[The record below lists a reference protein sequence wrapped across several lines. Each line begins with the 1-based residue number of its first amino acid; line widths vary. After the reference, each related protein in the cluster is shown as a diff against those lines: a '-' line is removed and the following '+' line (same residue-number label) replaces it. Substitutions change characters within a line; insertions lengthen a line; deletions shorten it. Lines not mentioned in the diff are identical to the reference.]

1 MSYTRGRC
9 MNVDYCTLASAK
21 RDIEVRLGEDFICPE
36 CARPLKAPAAEEAVS
51 GNTNLALIGGGV
63 ALVLILGGV
72 YAGFRLSNSPSSAPP
87 VAPVVATAP
96 AAVAVPAPTAPP
108 PLTVLA
114 RLATTTTLGTTMAP
128 RLAAAY
134 LGYIGDTGI
143 AAQAGGKAGE
153 ILITGQRLSR
163 PEAIAIFV
171 PVAGSPAS
179 ELNGF
184 AAMAQGAIDLTLSEG
199 RATQPELDATRALGD
214 LTAAANEHAVG
225 FSGDAII
232 VNPGNPVSQ
241 LSMAQLSAILSGS
254 VRTWSGVG
262 GTTRPV
268 HLMRQAGSNSLA
280 GIVPGAPAVSPGER
294 LVEDAAASVMA
305 DPDAMAVVP
314 LARAGQAKQLA
325 VAAVGAA
332 PAPPTPANIA
342 NETYP
347 IASRLFLYTVPTT
360 TNPFVQRFAAFA
372 VSAEGQAAIAQAG
385 MVPLKVEPVAPPAP
399 LTPKERYKQLVIG
412 TKRLAADLHF
422 EPNSN
427 KLDLHSAREV
437 DRVWNFMMSDHTP
450 SDHLIMIGFADN
462 QGTPES
468 NLSISKQRA
477 QAVADVFARRGLG
490 GAQVVSFGSDLPIAD
505 NSTEEGRAKNRR
517 VEVYLKP

>member
-1 MSYTRGRC
+1 

-21 RDIEVRLGEDFICPE
+21 RDIEVRIGEDFICPE
-36 CARPLKAPAAEEAVS
+36 CARPLKAPAADEAVS
-51 GNTNLALIGGGV
+51 SNNSLALVGGGV
-63 ALVLILGGV
+63 ALILILGGV
-72 YAGFRLSNSPSSAPP
+72 YAGFRLSSGSSSAPP
-87 VAPVVATAP
+87 VAAVAPPAAVPVVAP
-96 AAVAVPAPTAPP
+96 AAPSPP

-114 RLATTTTLGTTMAP
+114 RLATSTTLGTTLAP

-134 LGYIGDTGI
+134 LSYIGDTGI
-143 AAQAGGKAGE
+143 AAVVGSKPGE
-153 ILITGQRLSR
+153 ILVTGQRLAR
-163 PEAIAIFV
+163 PEAIAIFT
-171 PVAGSPAS
+171 PVAGSPAAD
-179 ELNGF
+179 LGGF
-184 AAMAQGAIDLTLSEG
+184 PAMAQGNIDLALSEG

-214 LTAAANEHAVG
+214 LSSAANEHAVG
-225 FSGDAII
+225 FAGEAII
-232 VNPGNPVSQ
+232 VSPGNPVSQ
-241 LSMAQLSAILSGS
+241 LSMAQLSGILSGS
-254 VRTWSGVG
+254 IKTWSGVG
-262 GTTRPV
+262 GNNRPI
-268 HLMRQAGSNSLA
+268 HLMRQAGSASLA
-280 GIVPGAPAVSPGER
+280 AIVPGAPANSPGER
-294 LVEDAAASVMA
+294 LVEDAAASVLN
-305 DPDAMAVVP
+305 DPDALAVVP

-332 PAPPTPANIA
+332 PALPIPANIA
-342 NETYP
+342 SEAYP
-347 IASRLFLYTVPTT
+347 IASRLYLYTVPST

-385 MVPLKVEPVAPPAP
+385 MVPLKVEQVAPPAP
-399 LTPKERYKQLVIG
+399 LTAKDRYKQLVIG

-427 KLDLHSAREV
+427 KLDLRSSREV

>member
-1 MSYTRGRC
+1 

-21 RDIEVRLGEDFICPE
+21 RDIEVRIGEDFICPE
-36 CARPLKAPAAEEAVS
+36 CARPLKPPAGDEPAS
-51 GNTNLALIGGGV
+51 GSNTLALVGGGV

-72 YAGFRLSNSPSSAPP
+72 YAGFRLSSGSGSAPP
-87 VAPVVATAP
+87 VAAVAPVAAPVVAPAP
-96 AAVAVPAPTAPP
+96 ASPP

-114 RLATTTTLGTTMAP
+114 RLATTTTLGTTLAP

-134 LGYIGDTGI
+134 LSYIGDTGI
-143 AAQAGGKAGE
+143 AAVVGSKPGE
-153 ILITGQRLSR
+153 ILVTGQRLAR
-163 PEAIAIFV
+163 PEAIAIFT
-171 PVAGSPAS
+171 PVAGSPAAD
-179 ELNGF
+179 LGGF
-184 AAMAQGAIDLTLSEG
+184 PAMAQGGIDLALSEG
-199 RATQPELDATRALGD
+199 RATQPELDSARALGD
-214 LTAAANEHAVG
+214 LTAPANEHAVG
-225 FSGDAII
+225 FAGEAII

-241 LSMAQLSAILSGS
+241 LSMAQLSSILGGYTK
-254 VRTWSGVG
+254 TWSGVG
-262 GTTRPV
+262 GTNRPI
-268 HLMRQAGSNSLA
+268 HLMRQAGSASLA
-280 GIVPGAPAVSPGER
+280 AIVPGAPANSPGER
-294 LVEDAAASVMA
+294 LVEDAAAAVLN
-305 DPDAMAVVP
+305 DPDAVAVVP

-332 PAPPTPANIA
+332 PALPSPANIA
-342 NETYP
+342 SEAYP
-347 IASRLFLYTVPTT
+347 IASRVYLYTVPST

-372 VSAEGQAAIAQAG
+372 VSAEGQTAITQAG
-385 MVPLKVEPVAPPAP
+385 MVPLKVEPVAAPAP

-427 KLDLHSAREV
+427 KLDLRSAREV

-462 QGTPES
+462 QGTPEN
-468 NLSISKQRA
+468 NLAISKQRA
-477 QAVADVFARRGLG
+477 QAVAEVFARRGLG